1 MTRQGIHQGSHR
13 TSRKARRSPRL
24 SHLDPRGSFPPP
36 DVWRTLRRT
45 LAAAATTAGLCGLV
59 AAPHAAEKGLAPVPP
74 AIDDRGLDPVPPAAG
89 AQALRGLVIG
99 IDDYAPGPRGP
110 GKLKGA
116 VNDARDIHE
125 ALTEVGVEDLTV
137 LLDGDATR
145 ERIRTEWR
153 GLLERAEPG
162 DTLVLTYAGHG
173 SQEEPE
179 RVPGTERDGKDEV
192 LILGGFR
199 STGDGTRER
208 IIDDELNQW
217 FLDAGRKELKV
228 VFVADSC
235 HSGTLTRA
243 FDPRASALTYRYTR
257 YPPITDDMLVLDLP
271 EEAADTGEAGE
282 DELAHVSFLAAG
294 QEDETIPEIPV
305 RDETGVSRMRGA
317 LSYMFAR
324 ALRGEA
330 DVDGDGA
337 LRRDELWR
345 FVRRNVRMMA
355 EGRQTPNLLPN
366 RRGDG
371 DEIVLWLASPSS
383 PDPESLPD
391 HGVRLAVLHA
401 GAGALARVREALAG
415 VRIVPK
421 EESPDLIW
429 DAGAREVVTGMGD
442 VAAHDVGLEALP
454 GVIEKWKAVPAVRAL
469 SARNG
474 LRMGID
480 PHDGTHRLGRRI
492 TVRIEGLAH
501 PRLTVFSLSGN
512 GRVHYLY
519 PQSHDSAEVATDRPI
534 ELKAEVTP
542 PFGADHVVAVS
553 AGSSLD
559 ALIAALKRLDGREAA
574 GRAVALLADAKARAS
589 GWSSGIQG
597 LYTAP

>member
-1 MTRQGIHQGSHR
+1 MTRQRIHQGSHRTSR
-13 TSRKARRSPRL
+13 TSRKARRSPRPA
-24 SHLDPRGSFPPP
+24 HLDPRGSFPPS
-36 DVWRTLRRT
+36 DASRTLRRT
-45 LAAAATTAGLCGLV
+45 LAAAATIAGLCGLV
-59 AAPHAAEKGLAPVPP
+59 TAPQAAEVKGLAPVPP
-74 AIDDRGLDPVPPAAG
+74 AAG
-89 AQALRGLVIG
+89 AQTVRGLVIG
-99 IDDYAPGPRGP
+99 IDDYTPRPSGP
-110 GKLKGA
+110 GKLAGA
-116 VNDARDIHE
+116 VNDAEDIRE
-125 ALTEVGVEDLTV
+125 ALTGIGVEDLTV

-145 ERIRTEWR
+145 ERIVTEWR
-153 GLLERAEPG
+153 GLLERAAPG
-162 DTLVLTYAGHG
+162 DTLVLTYSGHG

-199 STGDGTRER
+199 STGYGTRER

-228 VFVADSC
+228 VFVADAC

-257 YPPITDDMLVLDLP
+257 YPPITDDMLALDLP

-282 DELAHVSFLAAG
+282 DELAHVSFLAAS
-294 QEDETIPEIPV
+294 QEDELVPEIPV
-305 RDETGVSRMRGA
+305 RDEAGASRMRGA
-317 LSYMFAR
+317 LSYMLAR

-337 LRRDELWR
+337 LRRDELWS
-345 FVRRNVRMMA
+345 FVRRNVRMMG

-366 RRGDG
+366 RRGE
-371 DEIVLWLASPSS
+371 EIVLRLAPPSS
-383 PDPESLPD
+383 PGPEPSPSPAPEPLPD

-401 GAGALARVREALAG
+401 GAGVLARVRETLAG

-480 PHDGTHRLGRRI
+480 PHDGTHRLGQEI
-492 TVRIEGLAH
+492 TVWIEGLAH
-501 PRLTVFSLSGN
+501 PRLIVFSLSGN
-512 GRVHYLY
+512 GRVHHLY
-519 PQSHDSAEVATDRPI
+519 PKPFHSAEVATGRRFD
-534 ELKAEVTP
+534 ELKAEVAP

-559 ALIAALKRLDGREAA
+559 ALNAALKRLDGREAA
-574 GRAVALLADAKARAS
+574 GRAVELLAEAKAGAS

>member
-1 MTRQGIHQGSHR
+1 MTGELVHR
-13 TSRKARRSPRL
+13 GLRRTAREARRPPELPRP
-24 SHLDPRGSFPPP
+24 SHLDPRGSFLPPGAS
-36 DVWRTLRRT
+36 RALRRT
-45 LAAAATTAGLCGLV
+45 LAAAATAAGLCGLA
-59 AAPHAAEKGLAPVPP
+59 AAPQAAEVKGLAPVPP
-74 AIDDRGLDPVPPAAG
+74 AAG
-89 AQALRGLVIG
+89 ARTVRGLVIG
-99 IDDYAPGPRGP
+99 IDDYAPRPLGA
-110 GKLKGA
+110 GKLEGA
-116 VNDARDIHE
+116 VNDARDIRE
-125 ALTEVGVEDLTV
+125 ALTGIGVEDLTV
-137 LLDGDATR
+137 LLDGDANR
-145 ERIRTEWR
+145 DRIVTEWR

-173 SQEEPE
+173 SQEPE

-199 STGDGTRER
+199 STGRGTRER
-208 IIDDELNQW
+208 IFDDELNRW

-228 VFVADSC
+228 VFVADAC

-243 FDPRASALTYRYTR
+243 ADPRARALTYRYTE
-257 YPPITDDMLVLDLP
+257 YPPITDDMLALDLP
-271 EEAADTGEAGE
+271 EDAADTGEAGE

-294 QEDETIPEIPV
+294 QEDETIPEVPV
-305 RDETGVSRMRGA
+305 RDETGVPRMRGA

-330 DVDGDGA
+330 DVDRDGA
-337 LRRDELWR
+337 LRRDELWS
-345 FVRRNVRMMA
+345 FVRRNVRMMG
-355 EGRQTPNLLPN
+355 EGRQTPNLLPD
-366 RRGDG
+366 RRR
-371 DEIVLWLASPSS
+371 DEIVLRLAPPSS
-383 PDPESLPD
+383 PDPEPPSSPGPEPLPD

-401 GAGALARVREALAG
+401 GAGALARVREVLAG

-421 EESPDLIW
+421 EEYPDLIW

-454 GVIEKWKAVPAVRAL
+454 GVVEKWKAVLAVRAL

-480 PHDGTHRLGRRI
+480 PHDGTHRLDRLI

-519 PQSHDSAEVATDRPI
+519 PPRPYHSAEVATGRPF
-534 ELKAEVTP
+534 ELKAKVTS

-553 AGSSLD
+553 ASSSLD
-559 ALIAALKRLDGREAA
+559 ALNAALERLDGREAA
-574 GRAVALLADAKARAS
+574 GRAVTLLADAKAGAR
-589 GWSSGIQG
+589 GWSSGVQG

>member
-1 MTRQGIHQGSHR
+1 MTRQRIHQGSHR
-13 TSRKARRSPRL
+13 TPRKARRSPRPA
-24 SHLDPRGSFPPP
+24 HLDPRGSFPPS
-36 DVWRTLRRT
+36 DASRTLRRT

-59 AAPHAAEKGLAPVPP
+59 AAPQADELKGLAPVPP
-74 AIDDRGLDPVPPAAG
+74 AAG
-89 AQALRGLVIG
+89 AQTVRGLVIG
-99 IDDYAPGPRGP
+99 IDDYAPHPPGP

-116 VNDARDIHE
+116 VNDAEDIRE
-125 ALTEVGVEDLTV
+125 ALTGIGVEDLTV

-145 ERIRTEWR
+145 ERIVTEWR
-153 GLLERAEPG
+153 GLLERAAPG

-199 STGDGTRER
+199 STGYGTRER

-217 FLDAGRKELKV
+217 FLDAGRKALKV
-228 VFVADSC
+228 VFVADAC
-235 HSGTLTRA
+235 HSGTLTRPL
-243 FDPRASALTYRYTR
+243 DPRAADALTYRYTW
-257 YPPITDDMLVLDLP
+257 YPPITDDMLALDLP

-282 DELAHVSFLAAG
+282 DELAHVSFLAAS
-294 QEDETIPEIPV
+294 QEDELVPEIPV
-305 RDETGVSRMRGA
+305 RDETGASRMRGA

-337 LRRDELWR
+337 LRRDELWS
-345 FVRRNVRMMA
+345 FVRRNVRMMG

-366 RRGDG
+366 RRPE
-371 DEIVLWLASPSS
+371 EIVLRLAPPSSSGPEPSPS
-383 PDPESLPD
+383 PAPEPLPD

-401 GAGALARVREALAG
+401 GAGVGVLARVRETLAG

-501 PRLTVFSLSGN
+501 PRLIVFSLSGN
-512 GRVHYLY
+512 GRVHHLY
-519 PQSHDSAEVATDRPI
+519 PQPHDSAEVATDRPF
-534 ELKAEVTP
+534 EMKAEVTP

-559 ALIAALKRLDGREAA
+559 ALNAALKRLDGREAA
-574 GRAVALLADAKARAS
+574 GRAVELLAEAKAGAS

>member
-36 DVWRTLRRT
+36 DAWRTLRRT

-59 AAPHAAEKGLAPVPP
+59 AAPHAADKGLA
-74 AIDDRGLDPVPPAAG
+74 PVPPAAG

-99 IDDYAPGPRGP
+99 IDDYAPRPLGA

-125 ALTEVGVEDLTV
+125 ALTEVGVEDLTI

-199 STGDGTRER
+199 STGYGTRER

-235 HSGTLTRA
+235 HSGTLTRP
-243 FDPRASALTYRYTR
+243 FDWRVDALTYRYAG

-282 DELAHVSFLAAG
+282 DELAHVRFLAAG

-305 RDETGVSRMRGA
+305 RDETGVPRMRGA

-371 DEIVLWLASPSS
+371 DEIVLRLASPSS
-383 PDPESLPD
+383 PDPEPPSSPD
-391 HGVRLAVLHA
+391 HGVRLAVLH
-401 GAGALARVREALAG
+401 AGALARVREALAG

-442 VAAHDVGLEALP
+442 VAAYDVGLEALP

-480 PHDGTHRLGRRI
+480 PHDGTHRFDPDSRRGI

-519 PQSHDSAEVATDRPI
+519 PQPYHSAEVATDRPI
-534 ELKAEVTP
+534 ELKTRVTP

>member
-1 MTRQGIHQGSHR
+1 MTRQRIHQGSHR
-13 TSRKARRSPRL
+13 TPRKARRSPRP
-24 SHLDPRGSFPPP
+24 SHLDPRGSFPPS
-36 DVWRTLRRT
+36 DASRTLRRT

-59 AAPHAAEKGLAPVPP
+59 AAPQADEVKGLAPVPP
-74 AIDDRGLDPVPPAAG
+74 TAG
-89 AQALRGLVIG
+89 AQAVRGLVIG
-99 IDDYAPGPRGP
+99 IDDYAPGP

-116 VNDARDIHE
+116 VNDAEDIRE
-125 ALTEVGVEDLTV
+125 ALTGIGVEDLTV

-145 ERIRTEWR
+145 ERIMTEWR
-153 GLLERAEPG
+153 GLLERAAPG
-162 DTLVLTYAGHG
+162 DTLVLTYSGHG

-199 STGDGTRER
+199 STGYGTRER

-217 FLDAGRKELKV
+217 FLDAGRKALKV
-228 VFVADSC
+228 VFVADAC
-235 HSGTLTRA
+235 HSGTLTRPL
-243 FDPRASALTYRYTR
+243 DPRAADALTYRYTW
-257 YPPITDDMLVLDLP
+257 YPPITDDMLALDLP

-282 DELAHVSFLAAG
+282 DELAHVSFLAAS
-294 QEDETIPEIPV
+294 QEDELVPEIPV
-305 RDETGVSRMRGA
+305 RDETGASRMRGA

-337 LRRDELWR
+337 LRRDELWS
-345 FVRRNVRMMA
+345 FVRRNVRMMG

-366 RRGDG
+366 RRPE
-371 DEIVLWLASPSS
+371 EIVLRLAPPSS
-383 PDPESLPD
+383 PGPEPSPSPALPD

-401 GAGALARVREALAG
+401 GAGALARVRETLAG

-429 DAGAREVVTGMGD
+429 DAGARQVVTGMGD
-442 VAAHDVGLEALP
+442 VAAYDVGLDALP

-474 LRMGID
+474 IRMGID
-480 PHDGTHRLGRRI
+480 PHDGTHRLGQEI
-492 TVRIEGLAH
+492 TVWIEGLAH
-501 PRLTVFSLSGN
+501 PRLIVFSLSGN
-512 GRVHYLY
+512 GRVHHLY
-519 PQSHDSAEVATDRPI
+519 PKPFHSAKVATGRRFD
-534 ELKAEVTP
+534 ELKAKVTP

-559 ALIAALKRLDGREAA
+559 ALNAALKRLDGQEAA
-574 GRAVALLADAKARAS
+574 GRAVALLADARAGAS